1 MAMYGRELIVCG
13 GARAGASRKREGAWK
28 QWRRKK
34 RRVMA
39 ANATAEVQGQEP
51 AALAAKERIDA
62 MAAPT
67 SVVDAQVAMGKG
79 GEGVVAATATAE
91 GHRDAAAGAAVFSAP
106 PRGCRATV
114 ATNGLAATP
123 AAGAA
128 PSFWPCLPLLGN
140 LRLAPLVCT
149 TNLPWWWG
157 GHQCCLHATRQ
168 CPMQWPTPP
177 PKLAPRTTTAPWV
190 RIGGPQTL
198 PQSSLIIRSH

>member
-67 SVVDAQVAMGKG
+67 PLVDAQVAMDKE
-79 GEGVVAATATAE
+79 GEDVMAATAAAE
-91 GHRDAAAGAAVFSAP
+91 EHRDTAAGAAVFSTP
-106 PRGCRATV
+106 SRGCRATI
-114 ATNGLAATP
+114 ATNGLAAPP
-123 AAGAA
+123 AAGATS
-128 PSFWPCLPLLGN
+128 SFWSYLL
-140 LRLAPLVCT
+140 LLFWITCA
-149 TNLPWWWG
+149 
-157 GHQCCLHATRQ
+157 
-168 CPMQWPTPP
+168 
-177 PKLAPRTTTAPWV
+177 
-190 RIGGPQTL
+190 
-198 PQSSLIIRSH
+198 